1 MLNLHQ
7 RLMLFAGAITAPC
20 ALIAQPGSLDPS
32 FGDNG
37 VVQNDR
43 WGARSIALNSAED
56 ILVLT
61 GSDGVLLW
69 DSSEFP
75 PVEFFHTVPWLQRY
89 SDDGTLDLL
98 FGAQGTIDLSPSFP
112 GFSAEHV
119 LVQTDDRILLVGHAY
134 WPGNVLTP
142 AIARLLPDG
151 EPDPDFGAGGLSMFD
166 PALADE
172 VQVRG
177 ALLDGA
183 GRTVVFGRRG
193 VVHSDV
199 ALFRWLTDGSLDASF
214 GSNGLVLL
222 DLGGDPA
229 TGTDRVADA
238 GILPDDGVLLTGQ
251 CHNGTAPKALFV
263 GRLLNDGTPD
273 PGFGN
278 NGFAMDGQTAPP
290 WTVATSVALLD
301 NGSAL
306 VAGVRTVPGQVAF
319 LRRYTANGALDMS
332 FGLAGELT
340 EPTGPDASAILD
352 LLPINGGGVL
362 WLAADT
368 GAVVGQFTSSGAPQL
383 AFGSAGRTSVFTQ
396 LSCQPTD
403 FLQYNDGR
411 VLVSGSALDSDGAL
425 HLQIY
430 RTAGPATGWED
441 PRTTDPVMAT
451 VHGSPWSEGS
461 AVVLHLRQ
469 PLLCTLDVVDVQ
481 GRVVANMINE
491 EQLAPG
497 EHRFE
502 LSAMR
507 ELAAGP
513 YGLRLQM
520 DGLVRL
526 VHVVR

>member
-1 MLNLHQ
+1 MHCSNLHY
-7 RLMLFAGAITAPC
+7 LFTAAAIAAQCP
-20 ALIAQPGSLDPS
+20 LLAQPGTLDPS

-37 VVQNDR
+37 VLQNDR
-43 WGARSIALNSAED
+43 WGARSIALNSVEE

-89 SDDGTLDLL
+89 TDNGSLDVL
-98 FGAQGTIDLSPSFP
+98 FGAQGTIDLAAAFP
-112 GFSAEHV
+112 GFGAEHV
-119 LVQTDDRILLVGHAY
+119 LVQPDDRIVLVGHAY

-142 AIARLLPDG
+142 AVARLLPDG
-151 EPDPDFGAGGLSMFD
+151 EPDPDFGTGGLSMLD

-183 GRTVVFGRRG
+183 GRTVMFGRQG

-199 ALFRWLTDGSLDASF
+199 AVFRWLTDGSLDASF

-229 TGTDRVADA
+229 TGNDRVADA
-238 GILPDDGVLLTGQ
+238 EVLPNDGLLLTGQ

-278 NGFAMDGQTAPP
+278 NGFTMDAQMAPP
-290 WTVATSVALLD
+290 WTAATSVALLD

-306 VAGVRTVPGQVAF
+306 VAGVRTVPGQVPF

-332 FGLAGELT
+332 FGLGGELT

-352 LLPINGGGVL
+352 LLPINGGGAL
-362 WLAADT
+362 WLGADT
-368 GAVVGQFTSSGAPQL
+368 GAVVGQFTADGALQL
-383 AFGSAGRTSVFTQ
+383 AFGSAGRTNVYTQ
-396 LSCQPTD
+396 QACEPND
-403 FLQYNDGR
+403 FLQYSDGR
-411 VLVSGSALDSDGAL
+411 VLVAGSAMDSDGAV
-425 HLQIY
+425 HLQLY

-441 PRTTDPVMAT
+441 PRTTDPVLAT

-461 AVVLHLRQ
+461 AVVLYLRQ
-469 PLLCTLDVVDVQ
+469 PQQCTLDVVDVK

-497 EHRFE
+497 EHRFD

-507 ELAAGP
+507 ALAAGP

-526 VHVVR
+526 VGVVR